1 MLRLIETIKHPT
13 SRSDIKLP
21 EFDTEKPDTDAC
33 AWCNTVNLCFGE
45 NLPQGGPLIIAQ
57 DTIVLK
63 RLQLPRLICK
73 IAGQKK
79 TSVYQHTQQD

>member
-45 NLPQGGPLIIAQ
+45 NLPQGGPLIIA
-57 DTIVLK
+57 VSSALK
-63 RLQLPRLICK
+63 G
-73 IAGQKK
+73 IASQCLSQVSFPGMQ
-79 TSVYQHTQQD
+79 